1 MIFLVLTLLLAP
13 LDWYALR
20 SRNLRL
26 GYFTKPGVI
35 LALLIWLLVYAQ
47 PFSSTPS
54 PEGLNIQWF
63 VWALLFSLAGDVL
76 LMLPRERFIA
86 ALAAFSLAH
95 ISYIMGFGG
104 PVFPERYILPGIIIS
119 LMVIVVSLRVYFP
132 IASAIRASGKNE
144 MKIPAALYT
153 LLIAAMLIAAIST
166 LLKGWGVASSYLAVA
181 GGLLFYI
188 SDIFLSWN
196 RFVTHIPNAQ
206 LKVRVLYHL
215 GQISLVS
222 GAVLHQL
229 QIT

>member
-1 MIFLVLTLLLAP
+1 MLLSTF
-13 LDWYALR
+13 DWYGLR
-20 SRNLRL
+20 SENLRL
-26 GYFTKPGVI
+26 GYLTKPRVI

-95 ISYIMGFGG
+95 ISYILGFGG
-104 PVFPERYILPGIIIS
+104 PVFPERYLLPGIIIS

-132 IASAIRASGKNE
+132 IASAIRTSGKNE
-144 MKIPAALYT
+144 MKIPAAFYT
-153 LLIAAMLIAAIST
+153 FLIAAMLIAAIAT
-166 LLKGWGVASSYLAVA
+166 LLKGWGFASSYLAVTFA
-181 GGLLFYI
+181 LLFYI

-229 QIT
+229 QLA